1 VGDEA
6 DPLFSLFR
14 RRTRHAVQSRRP
26 VLHLH
31 MRHSSNRP
39 IVERLPYIAIRDIAK
54 LIPRHNP
61 HLTVNPDAYGWRYPG
76 KVLLSTHSI
85 KITDAAIVP
94 QCFRLAWFKTGKG
107 RHQPVIVCSCHRN
120 TKVLYFYN
128 GRYACKHCHRAHY
141 YCQRISKGR
150 QRLWKAARLRIQ
162 LNGLP
167 TDYKIPPKP
176 RGQHRKTYLRL
187 YDQIAQ
193 LEAKARKA
201 RNREFDT
208 RLYAYH
214 LM

>member
-1 VGDEA
+1 M
-6 DPLFSLFR
+6 R
-14 RRTRHAVQSRRP
+14 R
-26 VLHLH
+26 
-31 MRHSSNRP
+31 SSNRP
-39 IVERLPYIAIRDIAK
+39 IVERLPHIAIEDIAK
-54 LIPRHNP
+54 VIPRNNP
-61 HLTVNPDAYGWRYPG
+61 NAVYCLDSFGLRYPG
-76 KVLLSTHSI
+76 KVLLSAHSI

-94 QCFRLAWFKTGKG
+94 QYFRLAWFKTGGK
-107 RHQPVIVCSCHRN
+107 RHQPVIVCCCRRN
-120 TKVLYFYN
+120 AKILYYYQ
-128 GRYACKHCHRAHY
+128 GRYACRRCHKADY
-141 YCQRISKGR
+141 LCQRISKGR
-150 QRLWKAARLRIQ
+150 QRLWKAARLRLL

>member
-1 VGDEA
+1 
-6 DPLFSLFR
+6 
-14 RRTRHAVQSRRP
+14 
-26 VLHLH
+26 
-31 MRHSSNRP
+31 MRHSTRP
-39 IVERLPYIAIRDIAK
+39 IIERLPHIAIKDIAK
-54 LIPRHNP
+54 LIPRHDPN
-61 HLTVNPDAYGWRYPG
+61 LTCNPDAYGWRYPG

-107 RHQPVIVCSCHRN
+107 RHQPVIVCGCRRN
-120 TKVLYFYN
+120 TKVLYYYQ
-128 GRYACKHCHRAHY
+128 GRYACRRCHKADY
-141 YCQRISKGR
+141 LCQRISKAR
-150 QRLWKAARLRIQ
+150 NKLWQAARLRIL

-193 LEAKARKA
+193 LEAKAHKA
-201 RNREFDT
+201 GKREFDT

-214 LM
+214 LSCPSQ